1 MKRIILS
8 LVAAA
13 AALALPSCLQNE
25 TTIHLKKDGSGIIV
39 EETVF
44 GAQMM
49 AMLGQMAA
57 FGAPG
62 DDPLADL
69 VSEEKATERAS
80 QFGEGVTF
88 VKAEKIERNGGQGAR
103 ITYAFKDISSVR
115 IAAGDAAKA
124 AMPDLGGAALAAAE
138 EADPITFAYADDKL
152 TINLPQPKPAEGEA
166 AGGENIPLSEEEA
179 NPEMEAM
186 IKQML
191 GDMKIALRV
200 LVEPGIAATNATHRD
215 GNTITLMEMD
225 MGKLIEQEGALR
237 KLGTLD
243 QANPQAA
250 LEAIKTIDGVK
261 METETT
267 VTVTVE

>member
-25 TTIHLKKDGSGIIV
+25 TTIHLKKDGSGTIV

-62 DDPLADL
+62 EDPLADL

-80 QFGEGVTF
+80 QLGEGVTF
-88 VKAEKIERNGGQGAR
+88 VKAEKIERNGGKGAR
-103 ITYAFKDISSVR
+103 ITYAFQDISAVR
-115 IAAGDAAKA
+115 IAAGDAAKT

-138 EADPITFAYADDKL
+138 EADPITFAFADNKL
-152 TINLPQPKPAEGEA
+152 TINLPQPKPGEGETA
-166 AGGENIPLSEEEA
+166 DGENIPLSEEEA
-179 NPEMEAM
+179 NPEMEGM

-200 LVEPGIAATNATHRD
+200 VVEPGIAATNATHRD

-225 MGKLIEQEGALR
+225 MAKLMEQEGALR

-243 QANPQAA
+243 QSNPQAA
-250 LEAIKTIDGVK
+250 FEAIKTIDGVK
-261 METETT
+261 METEKT